1 MSPSKIQLTGLGLIL
16 GITLGLGG
24 CSDNGSPDAADTL
37 LSLVPRDTPYVFLVD
52 KKAPEALSERMIRAT
67 AQSLNQSIDEIPTQG
82 LDADARRLAGLARAI
97 QAELKDKM
105 TLDGLRSVGIE
116 PNGRFVAYGL
126 GVLPVIRLQSNDPK
140 QAEALLARIEK
151 RSGMQAEQRKHG
163 DIAYR
168 YFPFGKLSGVLALH
182 GGYLI
187 AALLPAGGEEQL
199 LPEIFGESRPEHPLA
214 PADFEQFRQAHGFHG
229 YGDGYLDLTR
239 MLALSQGEATG
250 ITAEAMK
257 ALHPDSAPTKPSPAC
272 ATFYRG
278 LVASV
283 PRLSFGIARASD
295 TAYSTEIILDTA
307 PGIAT
312 ILQGI
317 PASVPDLDADGKALL
332 SARLGV
338 NIPRLRDALNDLFRT
353 FLEKGRECESVD
365 QAAITKAMQSLG
377 LLLSPGISGI
387 HGLALAVNDVQL
399 DAQTHQPIGIDAE
412 ALLAA
417 DDPRGLFS
425 LVALVSPALAK
436 LQVPSDGSP
445 VALPLRDVAPM
456 APPTWVAMDDH
467 ALALAVSAQKPTQLT
482 AVLKSPP
489 SDKAPFFAARFQF
502 DRMMEIAAPLL
513 DAALQQAKGEDADE
527 LRQIR
532 DSMKQSAELYKSAS
546 FQIKADQRGLVI
558 HTDAEF
564 K

>member
-1 MSPSKIQLTGLGLIL
+1 MALSKIQLTGLGLTL
-16 GITLGLGG
+16 GIALGLGG
-24 CSDNGSPDAADTL
+24 CSDSGSPKSADKL
-37 LSLVPRDTPYVFLVD
+37 LSLVPEDTPFVFLVD
-52 KKAPEALSERMIRAT
+52 KKLPEALSERMIRAT
-67 AQSLNQSIDEIPTQG
+67 AQSLNQSIDEIPREG
-82 LDADARRLAGLARAI
+82 LDDDQKRFAGLARAI
-97 QAELKDKM
+97 QAELKGKI
-105 TLDGLRSVGIE
+105 TPDGLRSVGVE
-116 PNGRFVAYGL
+116 PNGRIVAYGL
-126 GVLPVIRLQSNDPK
+126 GVLPVIWLQSNDPE

-168 YFPFGKLSGVLALH
+168 YFPFGKLSGILALH
-182 GGYLI
+182 DGYLI
-187 AALLPAGGEEQL
+187 AALLPVDDEAQL
-199 LPEIFGESRPEHPLA
+199 LPRIFGENRPEHPLK
-214 PADFEQFRQAHGFHG
+214 PADFDRFRQAHGYHG

-250 ITAEAMK
+250 LTAEVMK
-257 ALHPDSAPTKPSPAC
+257 TLNPDASPTKPSPAC
-272 ATFYRG
+272 ATFYHG
-278 LVASV
+278 LVAAT
-283 PRLSFGIARASD
+283 PRLSFGIASASD
-295 TAYSTEIILDTA
+295 TAYSTETILDTA
-307 PGIAT
+307 PGVAT
-312 ILQGI
+312 VLQGI
-317 PASVPDLDADGKALL
+317 PAPIPDLDADGKALL

-338 NIPRLRDALNDLFRT
+338 NIPRLRDALNGLFRT
-353 FLEKGRECESVD
+353 LLEKGRECESVD

-399 DAQTHQPIGIDAE
+399 DPRTHQPIGIDAE

-425 LVALVSPALAK
+425 LVALVSPALAR
-436 LQVPSDGSP
+436 LQAPSDGSP
-445 VALPLRDVAPM
+445 VALPLRNVAPM

-467 ALALAVSAQKPTQLT
+467 ALALAISARKPTQLT
-482 AVLKSPP
+482 EVLKRQP

-513 DAALQQAKGEDADE
+513 DAALQQAKGENADE

-532 DSMKQSAELYKSAS
+532 DSMKQSADLYKSAS

-558 HTDAEF
+558 STNAEF